1 MTKGK
6 YIYNPETLTYEKV
19 KNQRKKNIIFFVAS
33 LVFLGVLTLGIYLLS
48 LDLMNAGNQQKD
60 LMEMHR
66 HYKNM
71 QAEIELM
78 KRSMENLNERD
89 SAISKQL
96 MEIDPDEFSFVNKG
110 ISKDSMKKLTDAELI
125 GQISS
130 NIGEMRKKIALLS
143 STKSEMES
151 MVKEKEKMLKSIPS
165 IRPIKNPDNGVEYLS
180 GFGYRK
186 HPVFKIL
193 KMHGGIDFSAEIG
206 TAVYAT
212 GNGRVQQIIQKA
224 DGYGKHIVIDHGYNF
239 LSVYAHLSEMNV
251 NVGSQVKRGQII
263 GRVGNSGGVAPHLHY
278 EIQYKRKRVNPL
290 YFCRDGMTAD
300 EFNRFADMVSKEN
313 QAMSIHQ

>member
-165 IRPIKNPDNGVEYLS
+165 IRPIKKPDNGVEYLS

-186 HPVFKIL
+186 HPIFKIL

>member
-33 LVFLGVLTLGIYLLS
+33 IVFLGVLTLGIYLLS

-165 IRPIKNPDNGVEYLS
+165 IRPIKKPENGVEYLS

-186 HPVFKIL
+186 HPIFKIL

>member
-1 MTKGK
+1 
-6 YIYNPETLTYEKV
+6 
-19 KNQRKKNIIFFVAS
+19 
-33 LVFLGVLTLGIYLLS
+33 
-48 LDLMNAGNQQKD
+48 
-60 LMEMHR
+60 MEMHR

-151 MVKEKEKMLKSIPS
+151 IVKEKEKMLKSIPS
-165 IRPIKNPDNGVEYLS
+165 IRPIKKPENGVEYLS

-186 HPVFKIL
+186 HPIFKIL

-251 NVGSQVKRGQII
+251 NVGSEVKRGQII

>member
-165 IRPIKNPDNGVEYLS
+165 IRPIKKPENAVEYLS

-186 HPVFKIL
+186 HPIFKIL

>member
-1 MTKGK
+1 
-6 YIYNPETLTYEKV
+6 
-19 KNQRKKNIIFFVAS
+19 
-33 LVFLGVLTLGIYLLS
+33 
-48 LDLMNAGNQQKD
+48 
-60 LMEMHR
+60 
-66 HYKNM
+66 
-71 QAEIELM
+71 
-78 KRSMENLNERD
+78 
-89 SAISKQL
+89 
-96 MEIDPDEFSFVNKG
+96 
-110 ISKDSMKKLTDAELI
+110 
-125 GQISS
+125 
-130 NIGEMRKKIALLS
+130 
-143 STKSEMES
+143 

-165 IRPIKNPDNGVEYLS
+165 IRPIKKPKNSVEYLS

-186 HPVFKIL
+186 HPIFKIL

>member
-1 MTKGK
+1 
-6 YIYNPETLTYEKV
+6 
-19 KNQRKKNIIFFVAS
+19 
-33 LVFLGVLTLGIYLLS
+33 
-48 LDLMNAGNQQKD
+48 
-60 LMEMHR
+60 
-66 HYKNM
+66 
-71 QAEIELM
+71 
-78 KRSMENLNERD
+78 
-89 SAISKQL
+89 
-96 MEIDPDEFSFVNKG
+96 
-110 ISKDSMKKLTDAELI
+110 
-125 GQISS
+125 
-130 NIGEMRKKIALLS
+130 
-143 STKSEMES
+143 
-151 MVKEKEKMLKSIPS
+151 
-165 IRPIKNPDNGVEYLS
+165 
-180 GFGYRK
+180 
-186 HPVFKIL
+186 
-193 KMHGGIDFSAEIG
+193 MHGGIDFSAEIG